1 MYNAFHWA
9 STAKIAWQ
17 ETMRSLWGL
26 RYRGMDMSEANDF
39 NQKIIDEFRANEG
52 NVGGYFA
59 NTPLLLLH
67 SVGAK
72 SGKPRISPLA
82 YVTDGNSFVIIASKG
97 GAPSN
102 PDWYYNVKANP
113 IVTVEMGT
121 EQFQARAS
129 IVEDG
134 PERDRL
140 YAKMVAR
147 NPGFAD
153 YERKTTRTIPAVL
166 LERIA

>member
-1 MYNAFHWA
+1 
-9 STAKIAWQ
+9 
-17 ETMRSLWGL
+17 
-26 RYRGMDMSEANDF
+26 MSERNDF

-52 NVGGYFA
+52 KVGGYFA

-82 YVTDGNSFVIIASKG
+82 YVTDGDSLVIIASKG

-129 IVEDG
+129 IVEGG

-140 YAKMVAR
+140 YAAMVAR
-147 NPGFAD
+147 NPGFAE
-153 YERKTTRTIPAVL
+153 YERNTTRTIPAVL